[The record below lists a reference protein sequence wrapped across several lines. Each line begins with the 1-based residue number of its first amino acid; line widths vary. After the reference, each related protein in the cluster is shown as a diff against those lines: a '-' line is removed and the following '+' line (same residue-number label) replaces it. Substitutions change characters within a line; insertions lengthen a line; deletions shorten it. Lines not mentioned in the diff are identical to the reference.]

1 MDRVCGQCRRRED
14 GAWRGGEQLVDGRH
28 MGPECGVEGR
38 HDASRLL
45 SRCCCCCFDLVS
57 MCDVCRWMDAAAVER
72 EREREPEYG
81 CGGARSEQKRVCA
94 RRAATFAEAGHQ
106 RLASS
111 GFAII
116 LMPFSSQRTL
126 PRKGLKTSSG
136 AEPRDVEQPS
146 LFLFESRVQHLPRSF
161 RPFSAAWEA
170 AQHEAAAP
178 GRRSGHSF
186 DFSSLAV

>member
-1 MDRVCGQCRRRED
+1 MRSMPKARGWRLARRGATRGWAAHGTGVRCRRKARRVSS
-14 GAWRGGEQLVDGRH
+14 AVT
-28 MGPECGVEGR
+28 
-38 HDASRLL
+38 LL
-45 SRCCCCCFDLVS
+45 LLLRPCI
-57 MCDVCRWMDAAAVER
+57 DVCRWMDAAAVER
-72 EREREPEYG
+72 ERESPSMDVVERG
-81 CGGARSEQKRVCA
+81 ASRNASVRGGQQLSRKPD
-94 RRAATFAEAGHQ
+94 TN
-106 RLASS
+106 AS
-111 GFAII
+111 
-116 LMPFSSQRTL
+116 
-126 PRKGLKTSSG
+126 PR